1 MIANMLVVSGSLA
14 GAMIIPPLTVSQFY
28 SRILNALKFLSFL
41 NPKSATSHKDG
52 GQVQNPKSC
61 LNGVFFPALVYPRPL
76 LKLLVRLINCPGYA
90 NVFWIGY

>member
-1 MIANMLVVSGSLA
+1 MESVSLA
-14 GAMIIPPLTVSQFY
+14 GAMIIAPLMVSQFY
-28 SRILNALKFLSFL
+28 SKILNALKLHSFL
-41 NPKSATSHKDG
+41 NLKSATSQRDG

-76 LKLLVRLINCPGYA
+76 LKLWVRLINCPGYT